1 MADRRSNFLFQSAY
15 PFLLVAVLVAL
26 ALPLMGY
33 AYTGTFMRYSGDDY
47 CYAAELFQRGFWH
60 AQWDSYLSVTNY
72 SGNRYALTLL
82 SGLSG
87 LLGPRSAG
95 ALPALAII
103 LWIGGTIF
111 ALRGLHRQEESG
123 GGRLELALA
132 GVLLVFYTLYLAPDL
147 SQVLYWRSGM
157 LPYLAP
163 LIANTFLIG
172 MIVRAMR
179 LGRTSVPALLAIAA
193 MALLGGGFSETGV
206 ALQVGY
212 LGMWLIAVLLRRS
225 IRSEPEPARSLA
237 LMVALAASLMA
248 MALLILSPIN
258 SLRQS
263 QLQLPDPPS
272 LSALTAMSFQNAYL
286 FAHATVRRTFIPHLA
301 IVLCA
306 AGLAGL
312 RFSRSPLRNARSAR
326 RLLLASGLIPAI
338 AYLLI
343 VFSVAPSAYAQ
354 SSYPVARAMLTA
366 RFVTVIAAAALG
378 AEIGRAGVALG
389 TAKIRGVTWLP
400 LLAGFFVVLS
410 GVYPIRAV
418 PDILTQIPRY
428 RKWASFWDA
437 RDLAIRQARGRGE
450 SDIAVVQIDHI
461 IPNVAELS
469 PDVGYWYNN
478 CAERYYDIGSLSAS
492 LPGWDK

>member
-1 MADRRSNFLFQSAY
+1 
-15 PFLLVAVLVAL
+15 
-26 ALPLMGY
+26 
-33 AYTGTFMRYSGDDY
+33 
-47 CYAAELFQRGFWH
+47 
-60 AQWDSYLSVTNY
+60 
-72 SGNRYALTLL
+72 
-82 SGLSG
+82 
-87 LLGPRSAG
+87 
-95 ALPALAII
+95 
-103 LWIGGTIF
+103 
-111 ALRGLHRQEESG
+111 
-123 GGRLELALA
+123 
-132 GVLLVFYTLYLAPDL
+132 
-147 SQVLYWRSGM
+147 
-157 LPYLAP
+157 
-163 LIANTFLIG
+163 
-172 MIVRAMR
+172 
-179 LGRTSVPALLAIAA
+179 
-193 MALLGGGFSETGV
+193 
-206 ALQVGY
+206 
-212 LGMWLIAVLLRRS
+212 
-225 IRSEPEPARSLA
+225 
-237 LMVALAASLMA
+237 
-248 MALLILSPIN
+248 
-258 SLRQS
+258 
-263 QLQLPDPPS
+263 
-272 LSALTAMSFQNAYL
+272 MSFQNAYL